1 MGKLLR
7 NIPMIVT
14 VLKLFVIVTASFAGP
29 WPGQL
34 PGTEI
39 GNGLPAGYEPSGAAW
54 HTGLNKL
61 FTVWDNGTVS
71 MMDYDGTNITNWS
84 VFGDLEGVCIADPTT
99 DFVYVGLER
108 PDDGIKELNI
118 TSGQVTRFFD
128 LTPWMQSQEP
138 NYGLEAL
145 TFVPDTSHP
154 EGGLFYAG
162 MQENGTIY
170 IFELPIKSSS
180 TDSTVTFIDSVSVG
194 FLGISGLD
202 YDADSDLLY
211 GLSAYLDTMRVMG
224 KDGSLIAEYYLPG
237 DSQEGVALWEGSGPG
252 DKQVFIA
259 EDNGEVWRYDFNS
272 VLDMTV
278 AGNGM
283 VALEPDPPSYYG
295 TNDTLTAIPDSGYQ
309 FVEWSGDLT
318 GSDNPAVLLMDYDKN
333 VTATFTLVGIAETSA
348 HAASGFMSISPNPFK
363 QALGIR
369 LSPLATDRISLKIY
383 DISGRCVKTLFSDQ
397 SPKAEAQSLTWDG
410 TDQTG
415 HKLASGVYFVTLET
429 EKDMLFDN
437 VVLLNEE

>member
-7 NIPMIVT
+7 SIFTVT
-14 VLKLFVIVTASFAGP
+14 IALNLFTTVSFSFAGP

-39 GNGLPAGYEPSGAAW
+39 GSGLPAGYEPSGAAW

-71 MMDYDGTNITNWS
+71 MMDYDGTNITHWI
-84 VFGDLEGVCIADPTT
+84 VVGDLEGVCIADPTT
-99 DFVYVGLER
+99 DFIYIGLER

-118 TSGQVTRFFD
+118 ITGQITRFFD

-138 NYGLEAL
+138 NFGLEAL
-145 TFVPDTSHP
+145 TFVPDTTHP

-162 MQENGTIY
+162 MQENGTVY

-180 TDSTVTFIDSVSVG
+180 TDSTVTFIDSLDIG

-202 YDADSDLLY
+202 YDTESDLLY
-211 GLSAYLDTMRVMG
+211 GLARFLDIMRVME
-224 KDGSLIAEYYLPG
+224 KDGTIITEYYLPG
-237 DSQEGVALWEGSGPG
+237 DSQEGVALWEGPGPG
-252 DKQVFIA
+252 EKQVFIA

-272 VLDMTV
+272 VLDMTIV
-278 AGNGM
+278 GNGA
-283 VALEPDPPSYYG
+283 VTLEPDPPSYYG
-295 TNDTLTAIPDSGYQ
+295 TSDTLTAIPAPGYQ

-318 GSDNPAVLLMDYDKN
+318 GSENPAVLLMDYDKN
-333 VTATFTLVGIAETSA
+333 VTATFMFVGIDETSD
-348 HAASGFMSISPNPFK
+348 HVASGFMSISPNPFSK
-363 QALGIR
+363 LTTVRFGIEHSPESIELRIFDATGR
-369 LSPLATDRISLKIY
+369 LVKSLNTMPYAHSPMQI
-383 DISGRCVKTLFSDQ
+383 
-397 SPKAEAQSLTWDG
+397 TWDG

-415 HKLASGVYFVTLET
+415 HKLASGVYVVALET
-429 EKDMLFDN
+429 DRNTIIDKVILIN
-437 VVLLNEE
+437 GN